1 MDEDKTTAGESVS
14 RRKLQANRD
23 NAKKST
29 GPKTRLGKSW
39 SRLNASKHGI
49 LSSALLIKEGQGTED
64 AAEFDSLM
72 NALERDLVPV
82 GALEVMLVE
91 KIAVCFWRQK
101 RSLRSEG
108 GLVRRAFAEK
118 SFSSFPDL
126 NPERNSIKDHL
137 CLPQGQQLDGI
148 LRYETAIQRQLAHAL
163 NQLERMQRARR
174 GEHVPAPLAVEFS
187 KDS

>member
-1 MDEDKTTAGESVS
+1 VDEMTSEQSISVK
-14 RRKLQANRD
+14 KLEANRR

-29 GPKTRLGKSW
+29 GPKTKLGKSW

-49 LSSALLIKEGQGTED
+49 LSSALLIKEGQGAED
-64 AAEFDSLM
+64 PAEFDALM
-72 NALERDLVPV
+72 NALEKDLVPV

-101 RSLRSEG
+101 RSLRSEA

-118 SFSSFPDL
+118 SFSSLPDL

-174 GEHVPAPLAVEFS
+174 GEHVPAPLTVEFS
-187 KDS
+187 TDS